1 MSLMESNSYAY
12 IRLTKNLEEDK
23 EMKNVKL
30 VIPDQTNIQNFRVS
44 VKSNEGLYKDKW
56 VKFNFK
62 IPNNWPI
69 EPPRVTVVKDIFHP
83 QVGEVKNGG
92 VVSLSILHFLY
103 KPSITISSI
112 ALALQFILINIMP
125 YDAMNIEASELYMHS
140 YNEYVKE
147 LNKYIEGFPS
157 D

>member
-12 IRLTKNLEEDK
+12 IRLTKNLEEVK

-92 VVSLSILHFLY
+92 VVSLSILHFSY
-103 KPSITISSI
+103 QPSISISVMCYPFN
-112 ALALQFILINIMP
+112 LF
-125 YDAMNIEASELYMHS
+125 
-140 YNEYVKE
+140 
-147 LNKYIEGFPS
+147 
-157 D
+157 